1 MNDRLSLWALATVL
15 VLCGSRQ
22 VGFAQRRAPVPAAP
36 AVGVAE
42 VPGGRAAKKADPV
55 EQYQMAECILVG
67 VLQEAKAGPVAR
79 SMPPIYTYRLTI
91 EVAEVLRGDVEA
103 GKTIPATY
111 SARQVKEPVLPVG
124 RKCIIVAETARD
136 GGLHAVSIVEATD
149 EGLKLARTASGLP
162 LGWGLADGK
171 AASPWAA
178 MGEKAW
184 PKDSGIVAAPGQAVC
199 VTTGRPALLCGKGI
213 KLTVEAVPPAKAI
226 QWTNPDG
233 DGLYTVTV
241 ENTTGKAVQVPALLA
256 DEKGVILWDESLVIV
271 CQDKA
276 RPAPAAKG
284 VSGKVR
290 PATLEPGQRVSCT
303 VNALAMDN
311 VEWPRGG
318 YRVAF
323 RFCLGELSATKSF
336 YYMSRH
342 HDAIRDASR
351 QGPPPK

>member
-1 MNDRLSLWALATVL
+1 MSNRLSSAVLAAVL
-15 VLCGSRQ
+15 VFCASQQVGLAQRQ
-22 VGFAQRRAPVPAAP
+22 VPAPAGP
-36 AVGVAE
+36 AVGGAE
-42 VPGGRAAKKADPV
+42 VPGGRAARKADPV
-55 EQYQMAECILVG
+55 EQYQTAECVLVG
-67 VLQEAKAGPVAR
+67 VLQEAKAGPVAS

-91 EVAEVLRGDVEA
+91 EVGEVLRGDVEA

-111 SARQVKEPVLPVG
+111 SARQVQAPVLPVG
-124 RKCIIVAETARD
+124 RKCIIVAETARE
-136 GGLHAVSIVEATD
+136 GGLHAVSILEATD
-149 EGLKLARTASGLP
+149 EALKLARAAASLP
-162 LGWGLADGK
+162 LGWSQAGGK
-171 AASPWAA
+171 AVSPWAA
-178 MGEKAW
+178 MGVRAW
-184 PKDSGIVAAPGQAVC
+184 PKDSPIAAAPGQAVC
-199 VTTGRPALLCGKGI
+199 STTGRPALMCGKGV

-241 ENTTGKAVQVPALLA
+241 ENTAGKAVQVPALLA
-256 DEKGVILWDESLVIV
+256 DEKGVILWDESLAIV
-271 CQDKA
+271 CQGTA
-276 RPAPAAKG
+276 RPVPAAKG
-284 VSGKVR
+284 VSGKIK

-323 RFCLGELSATKSF
+323 RFCLGELSVTKSF

-351 QGPPPK
+351 ANVPPK

>member
-103 GKTIPATY
+103 GKTIPASY
-111 SARQVKEPVLPVG
+111 SARQVQAPVLPVG
-124 RKCIIVAETARD
+124 KRCIIVAETARE

-149 EGLKLARTASGLP
+149 EALALARTAAGLP
-162 LGWGLADGK
+162 LGWSLADGK
-171 AASPWAA
+171 AVSPWAA

-184 PKDSGIVAAPGQAVC
+184 PKDSGIAAAPGQAVC

-256 DEKGVILWDESLVIV
+256 DEKGGILWDESLVIV

-351 QGPPPK
+351 QGPPSK